1 MGQTPEPC
9 ESADGKLETFLDFLA
24 PVGWYFDASVC
35 GRRYEPDEETQPYP
49 PGNDDYD
56 PMPMPPTD
64 GDMPDDYDPM
74 PMPPTDGD
82 MPGDDDPMPMP
93 PTDGDM
99 PEGDDMLELLRLH
112 NMARCTTVIPFC
124 IIPGNYR

>member
-64 GDMPDDYDPM
+64 GDMP
-74 PMPPTDGD
+74 
-82 MPGDDDPMPMP
+82 
-93 PTDGDM
+93 
-99 PEGDDMLELLRLH
+99 EGDDMLELLRLH